1 MPERRLVLHVAEA
14 DLESVGVREVDD
26 AELSVALVVPSLL
39 QLLQEA
45 WAEDLGSRRW
55 STFEGWLDA
64 ALGGE
69 DVRRGWRYD
78 EVVAAWVD
86 VLGADRVQVVL
97 GDAGETDASEPRGRA
112 LSWAEVGM
120 VDALVAELGDLELV
134 GRNAAEMVWS
144 GVDSLRRTD
153 AVVPLGSSPLPQALQ
168 DRIVAEARAMAAR
181 LDALGVRV
189 TGDRSALGWP
199 AGSADETGA
208 VGLGEATRLAMGALE
223 RVATWGREQ
232 TV

>member
-14 DLESVGVREVDD
+14 DLASVGVREVDD

-39 QLLQEA
+39 QLLQA
-45 WAEDLGSRRW
+45 GWAEDLGSRRW
-55 STFEGWLDA
+55 STFEGWLEA

-97 GDAGETDASEPRGRA
+97 GDAGETDASEPRGRRA

-144 GVDSLRRTD
+144 GVDLLRRADT
-153 AVVPLGSSPLPQALQ
+153 VVPLGSSPLPQALQ
-168 DRIVAEARAMAAR
+168 DRVVAEARAMAAR

-189 TGDRSALGWP
+189 

>member
-14 DLESVGVREVDD
+14 DLASVGVREVDD

-39 QLLQEA
+39 QLLQA
-45 WAEDLGSRRW
+45 GWAEDLGSRRW

-144 GVDSLRRTD
+144 GVDSAAAGGRRRTPRQQP
-153 AVVPLGSSPLPQALQ
+153 APAGAAGP
-168 DRIVAEARAMAAR
+168 DRRRGPGDGRTSGRARRA
-181 LDALGVRV
+181 
-189 TGDRSALGWP
+189 GDR
-199 AGSADETGA
+199 
-208 VGLGEATRLAMGALE
+208 
-223 RVATWGREQ
+223 
-232 TV
+232 